1 MMKGYGQF
9 CAIARTHEVL
19 GGRWTLLVVREL
31 LCGARHFNDIR
42 RGVPRISR
50 TMLSERLQ
58 ALTEV
63 GVTERRVG
71 PRGPEYDLTAA
82 GRQLGELV
90 SAMAVW
96 GQQWLPRKPELEDVD
111 LEPLLMD
118 MQRRVR
124 LSALPIHPVVV
135 RFEVDGAKPRFMLL
149 KASEISVCSQNPG
162 FPEVVQVKSRLAPLV
177 GWWRG
182 DISLLEAQR
191 IGLRL
196 EGQKADVRAFPGWF
210 ERYVFAHISPAPG
223 AVLNGPDS
231 VPHRHRPRTYG

>member
-1 MMKGYGQF
+1 M
-9 CAIARTHEVL
+9 
-19 GGRWTLLVVREL
+19 REL
-31 LCGARHFNDIR
+31 LCGARRFNDIR

-58 ALTEV
+58 TLTDL
-63 GVTERRVG
+63 GVIERRPG
-71 PRGPEYDLTAA
+71 PHGPEYEVTTAS
-82 GRQLGELV
+82 RELGELV

-96 GQQWLPRKPELEDVD
+96 GQRWLPRKPELEDLD
-111 LEPLLMD
+111 LDPLLVD

-124 LSALPIHPVVV
+124 LSALPTHPVVV
-135 RFEVDGAKPRFMLL
+135 RFEVAGAKPRFMLL
-149 KASEISVCSQNPG
+149 KAGETSVCRQNPG
-162 FPEVVQVKSRLAPLV
+162 FPEVVQVKSPLAPLV

-210 ERYVFAHISPAPG
+210 ERYAFAHISPAPG
-223 AVLNGPDS
+223 TAMAS
-231 VPHRHRPRTYG
+231 